1 MEEITFSDDEGLRI
15 ERFQAY
21 DFGTM
26 EFLPGHAI
34 GHMCALARTSERS
47 FVLLGADACHFAGAL
62 RSSRYLPMPDTL
74 DAEASR
80 LDLGFQGSA
89 SVWGIRRM
97 SSKKKRREEDE
108 LVLYCKQGAWGRGY

>member
-1 MEEITFSDDEGLRI
+1 
-15 ERFQAY
+15 
-21 DFGTM
+21 M
-26 EFLPGHAI
+26 EFLSGHAL

-80 LDLGFQGSA
+80 LDLRVSRTSFC
-89 SVWGIRRM
+89 V
-97 SSKKKRREEDE
+97 
-108 LVLYCKQGAWGRGY
+108 GYSENVI